1 MLNIE
6 DLKKT
11 KLAGYIK
18 KSLRHKAP
26 DPAFHAMLGHNPEL
40 SASMYV
46 AWGTVFNTGV
56 IDHKLKEIIRVQLS
70 RTADCNYW
78 GNVRSASAKQQ
89 GLTEELID
97 EGIEN
102 YENSDKFTK
111 AEKIALK
118 FSELMDTNP
127 DKVDEEFYLSLKDYY
142 STEEIIELS
151 AFIGFNIG
159 FHTWFGTLGF
169 YPMFTPDGR
178 LVDQEESARIYGEKP
193 ISHTK
198 GAVERSK

>member
-1 MLNIE
+1 
-6 DLKKT
+6 
-11 KLAGYIK
+11 
-18 KSLRHKAP
+18 
-26 DPAFHAMLGHNPEL
+26 
-40 SASMYV
+40 
-46 AWGTVFNTGV
+46 
-56 IDHKLKEIIRVQLS
+56 
-70 RTADCNYW
+70 
-78 GNVRSASAKQQ
+78 
-89 GLTEELID
+89 
-97 EGIEN
+97 
-102 YENSDKFTK
+102 
-111 AEKIALK
+111 
-118 FSELMDTNP
+118 MDTNP
-127 DKVDEEFYLSLKDYY
+127 DKVDEEFYLCLKDYY